1 MKNLIGRVKEGIGKG
16 VAVGL
21 LGLTLGLGAPAIAHA
36 DNNLNKIN
44 ELSRALLRIGHEM
57 EDEQDQEYLD
67 QQKEIQKE
75 QKQYM
80 DNQLELQRE
89 KDQQYQAK
97 AQLPQNQKHYFAC
110 NTSNGWTYPNAYEG
124 IKLVDYDLSA
134 KTGSSWK
141 LDVIGPKGNTV
152 FESKASLQKDGMIM
166 QIGTKDTAR
175 FFYEKG
181 GLGNYRAIFTLDGNE
196 TEADFTIVE

>member
-1 MKNLIGRVKEGIGKG
+1 
-16 VAVGL
+16 
-21 LGLTLGLGAPAIAHA
+21 
-36 DNNLNKIN
+36 
-44 ELSRALLRIGHEM
+44 
-57 EDEQDQEYLD
+57 
-67 QQKEIQKE
+67 
-75 QKQYM
+75 
-80 DNQLELQRE
+80 LE
-89 KDQQYQAK
+89 
-97 AQLPQNQKHYFAC
+97 
-110 NTSNGWTYPNAYEG
+110 
-124 IKLVDYDLSA
+124 LVDYDLSA